1 MMSDCELDDLLRR
14 NGFASCILYKFN
26 GQNLLF
32 AFHIESFEGVNKLQ
46 LLLRNVFQ
54 RLIVAWVALGNGKW
68 ILFGAM
74 FCELKKH
81 LIKNLQHLSLA
92 QFSWLAETMMR
103 GVHLR

>member
-46 LLLRNVFQ
+46 LLLRTCSKD
-54 RLIVAWVALGNGKW
+54 LLLHG
-68 ILFGAM
+68 
-74 FCELKKH
+74 
-81 LIKNLQHLSLA
+81 
-92 QFSWLAETMMR
+92 
-103 GVHLR
+103 